1 MIENPACD
9 GNKMTGV
16 GTWRTCRGQSAT
28 SPSGSCSW
36 KKGVFAQTVLS
47 PFFILILCY
56 DIKYPYFLY
65 QINRFLFSYFTRL
78 LSSKSGVHSP

>member
-36 KKGVFAQTVLS
+36 KKGVFAKKVLLL
-47 PFFILILCY
+47 FFILIGYKISLFSLL
-56 DIKYPYFLY
+56 DQSFFI
-65 QINRFLFSYFTRL
+65 FLFY
-78 LSSKSGVHSP
+78 KVA

>member
-36 KKGVFAQTVLS
+36 KKGVFAKKLL
-47 PFFILILCY
+47 PLFFILLLHKISLFSLL
-56 DIKYPYFLY
+56 DQSFFI
-65 QINRFLFSYFTRL
+65 FLFY
-78 LSSKSGVHSP
+78 KVA

>member
-36 KKGVFAQTVLS
+36 KKGAFAKSTSSVFY
-47 PFFILILCY
+47 FDWILFRRYFCY

-65 QINRFLFSYFTRL
+65 
-78 LSSKSGVHSP
+78 

>member
-36 KKGVFAQTVLS
+36 IKGVFAKKVL
-47 PFFILILCY
+47 PLFFILI
-56 DIKYPYFLY
+56 
-65 QINRFLFSYFTRL
+65 
-78 LSSKSGVHSP
+78 

>member
-36 KKGVFAQTVLS
+36 KKGVFAKKVLP
-47 PFFILILCY
+47 PFFIFIGILLLRHKISLFSLL
-56 DIKYPYFLY
+56 DQSFFI
-65 QINRFLFSYFTRL
+65 FLFY
-78 LSSKSGVHSP
+78 KVA